1 MSKICN
7 KCLHQFEVKT
17 TSIQSGLGN
26 LKVMIE
32 GITLYVCPK
41 CGDTILQSTDAL
53 VLQKLKETLDHER
66 SELETI
72 STKKE
77 EIPEILTL
85 PEVAKMLR
93 VSHQTIYNMIRDGRL
108 KGYKVGREWRFLKKD
123 VDDYLL
129 PLH

>member
-1 MSKICN
+1 MSKVCS

-32 GITLYVCPK
+32 GITVYVCPN
-41 CGDTILQSTDAL
+41 CGDTILESTDAF
-53 VLQKLKETLDHER
+53 VLQKLKETLDQKNQEIEV
-66 SELETI
+66 SVAQ
-72 STKKE
+72 KE

-85 PEVAKMLR
+85 SEVAKMLR

-108 KGYKVGREWRFLKKD
+108 KGYKVGREWRFIKKE